1 MNSLTV
7 LNSVGCRMSAACVQ
21 SGGVFSLHGDLLLL
35 MVEKHR
41 ACQTLDG

>member
-21 SGGVFSLHGDLLLL
+21 SGGVFSLPNLLLL